1 MLPLFN
7 RFPKTVSLRSGTRV
21 APLGLLAAGHLHPFR
36 LVLHLSLVGGITLAD
51 DLSLA
56 ITFVLRYRH
65 GVLPG
70 RFTLKVDF
78 PDDFVLFFSGF
89 ARGPVRGID
98 PKGSEQP

>member
-21 APLGLLAAGHLHPFR
+21 DPLGLLAAGHLHPFR
-36 LVLHLSLVGGITLAD
+36 PVLHLPLVGGVPLED
-51 DLSLA
+51 DLSLVLA
-56 ITFVLRYRH
+56 PVLRYSH
-65 GVLPG
+65 EVFPG

-89 ARGPVRGID
+89 ARGPV
-98 PKGSEQP
+98 

>member
-7 RFPKTVSLRSGTRV
+7 RFPETVSLRSGTRV
-21 APLGLLAAGHLHPFR
+21 DPLGLVAAGHLYPFR
-36 LVLHLSLVGGITLAD
+36 LDLHLPLVGGVPLAD
-51 DLSLA
+51 DLSFA
-56 ITFVLRYRH
+56 FAPVLKYRH
-65 GVLPG
+65 GVFPG

-98 PKGSEQP
+98 PKGTEQP